1 MRILLIEDDLALC
14 QALTTILHH
23 AGHEVS
29 CLHDG
34 VEGLLALERG
44 AADVVVLDRMLP
56 GMDGVS
62 LLRRA
67 REKGVD
73 TPVLML
79 TALDQLEDRV
89 SGLNAGADDYL
100 AKPFAPP
107 ELLARLAALGRRPAA
122 YRPALVQA
130 GDLTLDPV
138 GGTLTG
144 PCGSCQ
150 LSRRENALLSCFLSS
165 LGQTLPRGLLFD
177 RVWGLEADVEEGSLD
192 SFVYLVR
199 RRLRTVGSKLL
210 IRTVRGVGYMAQ
222 MPC

>member
-23 AGHEVS
+23 AGHEVN

-107 ELLARLAALGRRPAA
+107 ELLARLTALGRRPAS
-122 YRPALVQA
+122 YRPTVVQA

-144 PCGSCQ
+144 PSGICQ
-150 LSRRENALLSCFLSS
+150 LSRRENALLGCFLSS

>member
-79 TALDQLEDRV
+79 TALDQLEDR
-89 SGLNAGADDYL
+89 LN
-100 AKPFAPP
+100 
-107 ELLARLAALGRRPAA
+107 
-122 YRPALVQA
+122 
-130 GDLTLDPV
+130 
-138 GGTLTG
+138 
-144 PCGSCQ
+144 
-150 LSRRENALLSCFLSS
+150 
-165 LGQTLPRGLLFD
+165 
-177 RVWGLEADVEEGSLD
+177 
-192 SFVYLVR
+192 
-199 RRLRTVGSKLL
+199 
-210 IRTVRGVGYMAQ
+210 
-222 MPC
+222 

>member
-23 AGHEVS
+23 AGHEVN

-44 AADVVVLDRMLP
+44 AADVAVLDRMLP

-107 ELLARLAALGRRPAA
+107 ELLARLTALGRRPAS
-122 YRPALVQA
+122 YRPTVVQA

-144 PCGSCQ
+144 PSGICQ
-150 LSRRENALLSCFLSS
+150 LSRRENALLGCFLSS